1 VNEDGKPFGN
11 VNWAVTKYNYVHR
24 LLPALQDMTK
34 RYPRIFPRGVRD
46 VIIIMDGATWHK
58 KALGYGGMAAAM
70 GLTDKNFLFHPASS
84 PDLNLPAERCHS
96 VLERA
101 TAVVVRPD
109 QTLSTAPQIRE
120 VMERVW
126 TKGGPGG
133 GPLMTADAVKG
144 LFAEMMDV
152 CQEIVTAKGGHSM
165 KQH

>member
-1 VNEDGKPFGN
+1 
-11 VNWAVTKYNYVHR
+11 
-24 LLPALQDMTK
+24 
-34 RYPRIFPRGVRD
+34 
-46 VIIIMDGATWHK
+46 
-58 KALGYGGMAAAM
+58 MAAAM

-101 TAVVVRPD
+101 TADVVRPD

-126 TKGGPGG
+126 TKGGAGG